1 MTQSTTNTTDWQLT
15 VRLHALKAISN
26 LIYNSK
32 AVQDFYIQ
40 NGVAEMITIYLK
52 QFSPA
57 EFLSSSGNSEAN
69 KQALSVVMFNLRVL
83 FLLTVFSRELRN
95 KLREKLQV
103 VTYLI
108 EIIDQVMKERLNGC
122 LAAAAAAAAAA
133 AQDANGCASI
143 GDDQLGGGD
152 LVPADYCLLKIV
164 DVDFII
170 EILKILY
177 NLTMDTVPHS
187 KVRV

>member
-1 MTQSTTNTTDWQLT
+1 MWTAEPTSHL
-15 VRLHALKAISN
+15 RLHALKAMSN

-32 AVQDFYIQ
+32 FVQDFYMT

-52 QFSPA
+52 QFSPS
-57 EFLSSSGNSEAN
+57 EVLSEASAST
-69 KQALSVVMFNLRVL
+69 KLELSVVMFNLRVL
-83 FLLTVFSRELRN
+83 FLLTVFNRELRL

-108 EIIDQVMKERLNGC
+108 EIIDQVMKERLNGGSTSSSF
-122 LAAAAAAAAAA
+122 
-133 AQDANGCASI
+133 DGSGVASPP
-143 GDDQLGGGD
+143 GDDLTPGD
-152 LVPADYCLLKIV
+152 MLAPADYCLLKPV

-177 NLTMDTVPHS
+177 NLTMDMAPHS
-187 KVRV
+187 KVKPR

>member
-1 MTQSTTNTTDWQLT
+1 
-15 VRLHALKAISN
+15 
-26 LIYNSK
+26 
-32 AVQDFYIQ
+32 
-40 NGVAEMITIYLK
+40 MITIYLK